1 MDDKKDASVKK
12 MAQLLQQG
20 ATMLADGCPQCGSP
34 LLQVGE
40 DIYCAMCD
48 RRIVYASSEEEVETE
63 SVKILLPQL
72 KETLLVKLRT
82 LNDLIEKENDT
93 EALTKLANLM
103 VLLLQALERLKKMN

>member
-1 MDDKKDASVKK
+1 MDDKKDASVKR
-12 MAQLLQQG
+12 MAHLLQQG

-34 LLQVGE
+34 LLKVDD

-48 RRIVYASSEEEVETE
+48 RRIVYASSEEEVESE
-63 SVKILLPQL
+63 SVKVLLPKL

-82 LNDLIEKENDT
+82 LNDLIEKEDDT
-93 EALTKLANLM
+93 ESLTKLANLM